1 MRMVN
6 FRDYGL
12 CEVFYSVTFELSS
25 NMVIRGQEHSWLD
38 SILGNQAQNSGYVKV
53 TFTCLETFGT
63 ED

>member
-38 SILGNQAQNSGYVKV
+38 SILGNQAQNSG
-53 TFTCLETFGT
+53 
-63 ED
+63 